1 MYRIILDNNKSIQ
14 VEITP
19 DQTEPKVDSFRIRA
33 TKLGCYWCPPEL
45 PMTGQSEQVP
55 LQASSTEQPAVHYI
69 SIPINRTPEYGTE
82 DLSAPPGGF
91 MTRRQSILDQPIG
104 SFRGVNSLSRFATSL
119 RRANSFRHIDV
130 HPELPRSYF
139 EGGADELYD
148 PDTMAPS
155 HGGRRLS
162 IALNQAGNVS
172 VRPSINNLNDRRW
185 SGAIQDVDDYGSIV
199 NDVNSVSRHADSFSE
214 SIGGRSLAGMV
225 PPDAESIM
233 VKRIEG
239 KDGAVVTILA
249 GQSTAP
255 QTIFN
260 SINVLIGIGLF
271 ALPLGLKYAGWVFG
285 IILLILLAGGTFCTA
300 ELLSRCLDTDP
311 TMMSYA
317 DLGYA
322 AFGSK
327 GRALISCLFTLDLLG
342 SGVSLLILFGDSL
355 NALFPS
361 HSSNFFKVLGF
372 FAVTPAIFI
381 PLSILSN
388 ISFLGIMSTIGT
400 VLLIVICGFLKP
412 ESPGSL
418 LQPMETHMWPESM
431 LELCL
436 SIGLLSACWGGHA
449 VFPNLKTDMR
459 HPEKFKDCLKT
470 TYKITSSADIGTAI
484 VGFLMYGNQVHDEI
498 TKNLLLTAGY
508 PGFVYG
514 TVSALMAVIPI
525 AKTPLNAR
533 PIVSVLDTLMGI
545 EGKDIQY
552 EGRKYYSA
560 KFLQIFNRLFVNIL
574 FVGIAIVFPK
584 FDKLIAFLGAGLC
597 FAICLILPCL
607 FYIKICKDTIKPW
620 EKRLCYLVIV
630 LSAFL
635 ATLGVTAAFMV

>member
-1 MYRIILDNNKSIQ
+1 M
-14 VEITP
+14 P
-19 DQTEPKVDSFRIRA
+19 DQSEHQPLQEGNT
-33 TKLGCYWCPPEL
+33 EL
-45 PMTGQSEQVP
+45 PH
-55 LQASSTEQPAVHYI
+55 VHYI

-82 DLSAPPGGF
+82 DLSAPTGGF
-91 MTRRQSILDQPIG
+91 TTRRQSILDQPIG

-130 HPELPRSYF
+130 RPELQRSYF
-139 EGGADELYD
+139 EDAADELYD
-148 PDTMAPS
+148 PDTMAPA
-155 HGGRRLS
+155 HGGRKLS
-162 IALNQAGNVS
+162 IALNRAGNVS
-172 VRPSINNLNDRRW
+172 VRPSISHLDGRRF
-185 SGAIQDVDDYGSIV
+185 SGAIQDADDYGSIG
-199 NDVNSVSRHADSFSE
+199 NDSNSVFHPAASISE
-214 SIGGRSLAGMV
+214 SVGGLSLADIA

-255 QTIFN
+255 QTVFN

-285 IILLILLAGGTFCTA
+285 IILLLLLACGTFCTA

-322 AFGSK
+322 AFGRK

-342 SGVSLLILFGDSL
+342 SGVSLIILFGDSL

-388 ISFLGIMSTIGT
+388 ISFLGIMCTMGT
-400 VLLIVICGFLKP
+400 VILIIVCGLLKQ

-418 LQPMETHMWPESM
+418 LQPMQTHLWPENLM
-431 LELCL
+431 GFCL

-449 VFPNLKTDMR
+449 VFPNLKSDMR

-470 TYKITSSADIGTAI
+470 TYKITSVADIGTAI
-484 VGFLMYGNQVHDEI
+484 VGFLMFGNLVHDEI
-498 TKNLLLTAGY
+498 TKNVLLTAGY
-508 PGFVYG
+508 PNFVYG

-545 EGKDIQY
+545 EGVDTKFQ
-552 EGRKYYSA
+552 GKMYYFA
-560 KFLQIFNRLFVNIL
+560 KFQRVFNRILINFLFVA
-574 FVGIAIVFPK
+574 IAIVFPK

-607 FYIKICKDTIKPW
+607 FYIRICKATIKPW
-620 EKRLCYLVIV
+620 EKKLCYLAIV
-630 LSAFL
+630 VSACL
-635 ATLGVTAAFMV
+635 ATLGIIAAFMA

>member
-1 MYRIILDNNKSIQ
+1 
-14 VEITP
+14 
-19 DQTEPKVDSFRIRA
+19 
-33 TKLGCYWCPPEL
+33 
-45 PMTGQSEQVP
+45 MTNQSEQQP
-55 LQASSTEQPAVHYI
+55 LQGGSSDQPHVHYI
-69 SIPINRTPEYGTE
+69 SIPIHRTPEFGTE
-82 DLSAPPGGF
+82 DLSAPAGGF
-91 MTRRQSILDQPIG
+91 TTRRQSILDQPIG

-130 HPELPRSYF
+130 HPELQRSYF
-139 EGGADELYD
+139 EDAADELYD
-148 PDTMAPS
+148 PDTMAPA
-155 HGGRRLS
+155 HGGRKLS
-162 IALNQAGNVS
+162 IALNRAGEVS
-172 VRPSINNLNDRRW
+172 VRPSISYLNGRRW
-185 SGAIQDVDDYGSIV
+185 SGAVQDADDYGSIAL
-199 NDVNSVSRHADSFSE
+199 DSNSVFRPDGASAV
-214 SIGGRSLAGMV
+214 SIGGGPSLADIA
-225 PPDAESIM
+225 PPDAESFM
-233 VKRIEG
+233 VKQIEG
-239 KDGAVVTILA
+239 KDGAVVTVLA

-285 IILLILLAGGTFCTA
+285 LLLLLVLACGTFCTA

-322 AFGSK
+322 AYGRR

-342 SGVSLLILFGDSL
+342 SGVSLIILFGDSL

-361 HSSNFFKVLGF
+361 HSSNFFKVLSF

-381 PLSILSN
+381 PLNILSN

-400 VLLIVICGFLKP
+400 VSLIIVCGLLKN

-418 LQPMETHMWPESM
+418 LQPMETHLWPENM
-431 LELCL
+431 MGFCL

-470 TYKITSSADIGTAI
+470 TYKITSMADIGTAV
-484 VGFLMYGNQVHDEI
+484 VGFLMFGNLVHDEI

-508 PGFVYG
+508 PNFVYG

-545 EGKDIQY
+545 EGAEAKF
-552 EGRKYYSA
+552 EGRQFYFA
-560 KFLQIFNRLFVNIL
+560 KFQRIFNRILINVLFVT
-574 FVGIAIVFPK
+574 IAIVFPK

-607 FYIKICKDTIKPW
+607 FYIKICKATIKPW
-620 EKRLCYLVIV
+620 EKRICHLVIF
-630 LSAFL
+630 LSACL
-635 ATLGVTAAFMV
+635 ATLGIGAAFLA

>member
-1 MYRIILDNNKSIQ
+1 M
-14 VEITP
+14 P
-19 DQTEPKVDSFRIRA
+19 DQSEHQPLQEGNT
-33 TKLGCYWCPPEL
+33 EL
-45 PMTGQSEQVP
+45 PH
-55 LQASSTEQPAVHYI
+55 VHYI

-82 DLSAPPGGF
+82 DLSAPTGGF
-91 MTRRQSILDQPIG
+91 TTRRQSILDQPIG

-130 HPELPRSYF
+130 RPELQRSYF
-139 EGGADELYD
+139 EDAADELYD
-148 PDTMAPS
+148 PDTMAPA
-155 HGGRRLS
+155 HGGRKLS
-162 IALNQAGNVS
+162 IALNRAGNVS
-172 VRPSINNLNDRRW
+172 VRPSISNLDGRRF
-185 SGAIQDVDDYGSIV
+185 SGAIQDADDYGSIG
-199 NDVNSVSRHADSFSE
+199 NDSNSVFHPAASISE
-214 SIGGRSLAGMV
+214 SVGGLSLADIA

-255 QTIFN
+255 QTVFN

-285 IILLILLAGGTFCTA
+285 IILLLLLACGTFCTA

-322 AFGSK
+322 AFGRK

-342 SGVSLLILFGDSL
+342 SGVSLIILFGDSL

-388 ISFLGIMSTIGT
+388 ISFLGIMCTMGT
-400 VLLIVICGFLKP
+400 VILIIVCGLLKQ

-418 LQPMETHMWPESM
+418 LQPMQTHLWPENLM
-431 LELCL
+431 GFCL

-449 VFPNLKTDMR
+449 VFPNLKSDMR

-470 TYKITSSADIGTAI
+470 TYKITSVADIGTAI
-484 VGFLMYGNQVHDEI
+484 VGFLMFGNLVHDEI
-498 TKNLLLTAGY
+498 TKNVLLTAGY
-508 PGFVYG
+508 PNFVYG

-545 EGKDIQY
+545 EGVDTKFQ
-552 EGRKYYSA
+552 GRMYYFA
-560 KFLQIFNRLFVNIL
+560 KFQRVFNRILINFLFVA
-574 FVGIAIVFPK
+574 IAIVFPK

-607 FYIKICKDTIKPW
+607 FYIRICKATIKPW
-620 EKRLCYLVIV
+620 EKKLCYLTIV
-630 LSAFL
+630 VSACL
-635 ATLGVTAAFMV
+635 ATLGIIAAFMA